1 MVGIRRLSE
10 SMALDT
16 LWGEL
21 VFTASR
27 LRARTALAP
36 QAEVFAE
43 LTERT
48 EREIMAQ
55 RTLWRA
61 EVDADAGVDVADEQ
75 LDALTDE
82 ILNDL
87 GQVDRVNAAP
97 RRPRYL
103 ASLTRGALLRLG
115 LESQLKRVT
124 PWVAALRTEPEAHL
138 QKHAKHLEHMKR
150 EGEAALDARGKAA
163 SDRALHRARA
173 IASLFED
180 VNAARRDTYG
190 HLVRHAAASKLPND
204 WPERFFKKTS
214 RPAGSSEGAANE
226 PDEG

>member
-87 GQVDRVNAAP
+87 G
-97 RRPRYL
+97 
-103 ASLTRGALLRLG
+103 
-115 LESQLKRVT
+115 
-124 PWVAALRTEPEAHL
+124 
-138 QKHAKHLEHMKR
+138 
-150 EGEAALDARGKAA
+150 
-163 SDRALHRARA
+163 
-173 IASLFED
+173 
-180 VNAARRDTYG
+180 
-190 HLVRHAAASKLPND
+190 
-204 WPERFFKKTS
+204 
-214 RPAGSSEGAANE
+214 
-226 PDEG
+226 